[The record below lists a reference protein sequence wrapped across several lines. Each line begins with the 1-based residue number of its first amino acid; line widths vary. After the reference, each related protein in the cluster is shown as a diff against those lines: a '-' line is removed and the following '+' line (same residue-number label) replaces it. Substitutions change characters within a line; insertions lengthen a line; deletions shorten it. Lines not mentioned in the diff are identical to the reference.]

1 MSGTC
6 SSASWLNKRAICFP
20 PGIYD
25 LHLKRARKNVL
36 YVYLISLFFSLK
48 RSHLGW
54 ERYTLTTHLL
64 LVKSVLSTFCRW
76 WKCERGKEHLFG
88 WKRGSLDKG
97 SWYGKLEESLSMVFF
112 CLIYMNGIKAL
123 WGWQPNVPANFGNVD
138 LYCESLGS

>member
-48 RSHLGW
+48 CSHLGW
-54 ERYTLTTHLL
+54 ERYALTTHLL

-76 WKCERGKEHLFG
+76 WKCERGKEHYLAG
-88 WKRGSLDKG
+88 RGDSWIKVHGMG
-97 SWYGKLEESLSMVFF
+97 SWSEAYPWSFF
-112 CLIYMNGIKAL
+112 A
-123 WGWQPNVPANFGNVD
+123 
-138 LYCESLGS
+138 